1 MGLSRRIESFTLAPM
16 STDSADE
23 ELMLA
28 YGRGDAAAFD
38 RLYER
43 HRGPLFRFL
52 LRGLSNRA
60 TAEECFQEV
69 WSRVINARQRYRPE
83 ARFSTWLYQIAN
95 NLLIDQYR
103 RARPQTDGDAAEA
116 IFERSESDTPQP
128 EQALSDFE
136 QRRRFQRVLE
146 ELPDDQRIAIQ
157 LRLEQELSLEEIG
170 RITDAGR
177 ETVKSRIR
185 YALARIRRTLD
196 E

>member
-1 MGLSRRIESFTLAPM
+1 QPFLRPAGEGKQPGRERSMGLSRRIESFTLAPM

-157 LRLEQELSLEEIG
+157 LRLEQEL
-170 RITDAGR
+170 
-177 ETVKSRIR
+177 
-185 YALARIRRTLD
+185 
-196 E
+196 